1 MGIWG
6 CGIDA
11 KSIPAHSC
19 CHMDSWF
26 PSDLA
31 QLLLHQC
38 VLSRR
43 RGWCQFEL
51 AVNILLGTK
60 PVLLISSETA
70 VKHLC
75 FRMFYHLAPCCAE
88 FTKESDRHHIAA
100 AMQQVVEI
108 QAEEH
113 RISGRSHESQM
124 LECLRSKLLRFPTGS
139 SDPSCQAP
147 GLRRVARTRSF
158 LNLPEPQTSLG
169 AQV

>member
-1 MGIWG
+1 MF
-6 CGIDA
+6 A
-11 KSIPAHSC
+11 FS
-19 CHMDSWF
+19 
-26 PSDLA
+26 
-31 QLLLHQC
+31 
-38 VLSRR
+38 R

-100 AMQQVVEI
+100 AMQQVVEL

-113 RISGRSHESQM
+113 RSAGRSHESQM
-124 LECLRSKLLRFPTGS
+124 LECLRCKLLRFPTS
-139 SDPSCQAP
+139 PDPSCQAP
-147 GLRRVARTRSF
+147 GLRKVSRTRSF
-158 LNLPEPQTSLG
+158 LNLPEPQESLVHRYSRTVG
-169 AQV
+169 GIMKIHEANLNASP